1 MASEAI
7 PDAKSARLVRF
18 MVLPLLAARSAPS
31 LKERFLQCRAECF
44 FPEMPWKREDPFT
57 AADPDSPGPIQA
69 RPWGADSKRGSI
81 WSRPVDAASDGPMAD
96 AQFFCAPKSLQ
107 RRKLAFEK

>member
-31 LKERFLQCRAECF
+31 FKERFVQCRAECF
-44 FPEMPWKREDPFT
+44 FSEMPWKRESPFA
-57 AADPDSPGPIQA
+57 AADPDSLGPIQA
-69 RPWGADSKRGSI
+69 RSWGAVSERGSI
-81 WSRPVDAASDGPMAD
+81 WSSLLDAASGGPVTD
-96 AQFFCAPKSLQ
+96 AQFFCTLKSLQ